1 MLNSPTVEKLRAMK
15 LHGVLAAWE
24 AQQQDPSSTSLAFD
38 ERLALLVDAEWLAR
52 ENRRLARALLEAK
65 LRPSHACLEAL
76 DYAARRGLERSQIR
90 QLATCRWV
98 AEHQAVII
106 CGATGTGKSFFA
118 CALAHQACRQ
128 GYRALYWRTS
138 RLFHELALARAAGT
152 YPRLLARL
160 ARVDVLVL
168 DDWGLVP
175 IEDQQRQDLLE
186 ILEDRYG
193 LRVHGDHQSAR
204 ADALARLPGPSDLAD
219 AICDRILHHAHR
231 IELKGESM
239 RKVPGSRRR
248 RHSRMSRQSPQPAPR
263 ASQAPSSARAAALFE
278 QRRLPGRPPP
288 RTYASCSKRSGHRA
302 RPRQKG
308 GTVARPAQ
316 RRVAPSV
323 AFAPFTIA
331 DPGVHD
337 GAKRPFTLSE
347 MRIIELDPRK
357 RRSPR
362 SDGAARGSVCKP
374 GARSQDRVP
383 DPSSV
388 VQSERRWNTCVSV
401 QFCSDHP

>member
-15 LHGVLAAWE
+15 LYGVLAAWE

-65 LRPSHACLEAL
+65 LRPSHACLEAI
-76 DYAARRGLERSQIR
+76 DYAARRGLERAQIR

-98 AEHQAVII
+98 AEHQAVLII
-106 CGATGTGKSFFA
+106 GATGTGKSFVA

-160 ARVDVLVL
+160 ARIDVLVL
-168 DDWGLVP
+168 DDWGLAP

-186 ILEDRYG
+186 ILEDRYD
-193 LRVHGDHQSAR
+193 LRSTVITSQ
-204 ADALARLPGPSDLAD
+204 LAPTRWHDYLAHPTLAD
-219 AICDRILHHAHR
+219 AICDRVLHHAHR

-239 RKVPGSRRR
+239 RKVRPKSAEGGSLDADPVQQNGSTGFPGARSVGCETAR
-248 RHSRMSRQSPQPAPR
+248 SAPT
-263 ASQAPSSARAAALFE
+263 SFQRAATAEEFGPHARNEARHLDNRKE
-278 QRRLPGRPPP
+278 
-288 RTYASCSKRSGHRA
+288 A
-302 RPRQKG
+302 RPL
-308 GTVARPAQ
+308 ARPQ

-323 AFAPFTIA
+323 ASAPFTIA

-337 GAKRPFTLSE
+337 GAKRPFTLAD
-347 MRIIELDPRK
+347 MRMLLMMLMLVDRFLVLAGII
-357 RRSPR
+357 
-362 SDGAARGSVCKP
+362 
-374 GARSQDRVP
+374 DRHH
-383 DPSSV
+383 S
-388 VQSERRWNTCVSV
+388 
-401 QFCSDHP
+401 

>member
-15 LHGVLAAWE
+15 LHGVLTAWE
-24 AQQQDPSSTSLAFD
+24 AQQQDPSIASLAFD

-76 DYAARRGLERSQIR
+76 DYSPRRGLERAQIR

-98 AEHQAVII
+98 AEHHAVLII
-106 CGATGTGKSFFA
+106 GATGTGKSFLS

-168 DDWGLVP
+168 DDWGLAPVD
-175 IEDQQRQDLLE
+175 DQQRQDLLE

-193 LRVHGDHQSAR
+193 LRATVITSQ
-204 ADALARLPGPSDLAD
+204 LAPTLWHDYLAHPTLAD

-239 RKVPGSRRR
+239 RKV
-248 RHSRMSRQSPQPAPR
+248 R
-263 ASQAPSSARAAALFE
+263 AKSTE
-278 QRRLPGRPPP
+278 
-288 RTYASCSKRSGHRA
+288 
-302 RPRQKG
+302 G
-308 GTVARPAQ
+308 G
-316 RRVAPSV
+316 
-323 AFAPFTIA
+323 
-331 DPGVHD
+331 
-337 GAKRPFTLSE
+337 
-347 MRIIELDPRK
+347 
-357 RRSPR
+357 
-362 SDGAARGSVCKP
+362 
-374 GARSQDRVP
+374 
-383 DPSSV
+383 
-388 VQSERRWNTCVSV
+388 
-401 QFCSDHP
+401 